1 MISQVD
7 HASSVRAREKGRA
20 HSRSR
25 SQSPNKGQ
33 AYDGDRSKSRNRSHS
48 LEIYNKA
55 PPVRE
60 WSLVHSSYKLA
71 MEQKLQSSPPLQ
83 RPSAV
88 SPRRSWRRRPRNHC
102 NLPYLPL
109 HRQASR
115 LIHGT
120 HLYLVHKW
128 YLKTTWTY
136 LAVPVCLY
144 ARERTLRLSRSGFYV
159 VRLLKVASYPGNV
172 LALQISKPPRF
183 RYKNGQY
190 MFVQCPAISLCEWH
204 RFSITSAPGDDFLS
218 IHIRQG
224 RR

>member
-60 WSLVHSSYKLA
+60 WSLVHSSYKSA

-83 RPSAV
+83 RPNAV

-159 VRLLKVASYPGNV
+159 VRLLKVAMYPGNV
-172 LALQISKPPRF
+172 LVLQMSKPPQF
-183 RYKNGQY
+183 
-190 MFVQCPAISLCEWH
+190 PL
-204 RFSITSAPGDDFLS
+204 
-218 IHIRQG
+218 
-224 RR
+224 